1 MNRNMY
7 QLFVSLFF
15 FEGKMLRKANESII
29 SFMIEFLGE
38 KNNKDNINFILLN
51 H

>member
-29 SFMIEFLGE
+29 SFMIKFLGE
-38 KNNKDNINFILLN
+38 GGGRGDWDGEDM
-51 H
+51 